1 MDVSTNKSAF
11 KRMSAK
17 FLAVGVGTLL
27 LGFAS
32 VASAQ
37 NFPNRA
43 VRIVVPFPPGNAS
56 DVAARAMADKLA
68 QRIGQPV
75 VVENKAGAAGAIG
88 AEFVARSA
96 PDGYTLMMTS
106 LSPMVISPHINKSIP
121 YDPLKNFV
129 AVARIGYTGMILVVP
144 TNFPVNSVS
153 DLVTYARN
161 NPGKL
166 SYASVG
172 AGTLSMLTMEVFK
185 KHTGLNILHVPY
197 KGSGQAMTDVI
208 GGTVPLMFDGMTSSY
223 AHVKAG
229 KLKALATSSASR
241 SELAPEIPTLK
252 ETGVSVLQNMSV
264 DGWVAIFAP
273 TGTPANILNYLNQEI
288 GKILQDPDFKKRAN
302 NSSLDVFTPA
312 TPAQVDEFVRNDHA
326 RWKAVIDP
334 LKLEG
339 N

>member
-1 MDVSTNKSAF
+1 
-11 KRMSAK
+11 
-17 FLAVGVGTLL
+17 
-27 LGFAS
+27 
-32 VASAQ
+32 
-37 NFPNRA
+37 
-43 VRIVVPFPPGNAS
+43 
-56 DVAARAMADKLA
+56 
-68 QRIGQPV
+68 
-75 VVENKAGAAGAIG
+75 
-88 AEFVARSA
+88 
-96 PDGYTLMMTS
+96 
-106 LSPMVISPHINKSIP
+106 
-121 YDPLKNFV
+121 
-129 AVARIGYTGMILVVP
+129 MILVVP
-144 TNFPVNSVS
+144 TNFPVNTVA

-185 KHTGLNILHVPY
+185 KYTGLNILHVPY

-208 GGTVPLMFDGMTSSY
+208 GGTVPMMFDGMTSSY

-229 KLKALATSSASR
+229 RLKALATSAGTR
-241 SELAPEIPTLK
+241 SELAPEIPTLR

-273 TGTPANILNYLNQEI
+273 TGTPANVLNYLNQEI
-288 GKILQDPDFKKRAN
+288 AKILQDPDFKKRAN
-302 NSSLDVFTPA
+302 SSSLDVFTPA